1 MEAVRSRCVAGVK
14 TLSRGQAGCAQG
26 GRAND
31 TAKVFAAGN
40 STHSGPFRAE
50 VETGNK
56 LFIAGSGGVRHAWGM
71 IRKIAIAGLGSILLG
86 CLPAYAQDVPEL
98 DGAPPPLKIPAP
110 QVPKPAPKP
119 AIAKPVPKPTPVVP
133 TPVVTDKGVTAEA
146 RLAQQAAAQKAE
158 QVRLEKQAAD
168 LKARQASLDAR
179 AAELAAEERRLA
191 TQRVQQE
198 AEVAAQRAELAR
210 DSEDVARQLAQGSA
224 RTEQPA
230 PAAARSVEPGQRRY
244 RYDDLDREVALDS
257 CIAASEDAARVQNFY
272 SARYDVEPRFYQGR
286 TLQVRGLMR
295 VEDRRGYRILDTV
308 CDVDAEGDVER
319 FAFLR

>member
-1 MEAVRSRCVAGVK
+1 MEAVRPRCVAGVK

-86 CLPAYAQDVPEL
+86 CMPAYAQEVPEL

-110 QVPKPAPKP
+110 QVPK
-119 AIAKPVPKPTPVVP
+119 P

>member
-1 MEAVRSRCVAGVK
+1 
-14 TLSRGQAGCAQG
+14 
-26 GRAND
+26 
-31 TAKVFAAGN
+31 
-40 STHSGPFRAE
+40 
-50 VETGNK
+50 
-56 LFIAGSGGVRHAWGM
+56 M

-86 CLPAYAQDVPEL
+86 CLPAYAQEMPDL

-119 AIAKPVPKPTPVVP
+119 AIAKPVPKPTPVV
-133 TPVVTDKGVTAEA
+133 TDKGATAEA

-210 DSEDVARQLAQGSA
+210 DSEDVARQLAQASA
-224 RTEQPA
+224 RAPAQTEQPA
-230 PAAARSVEPGQRRY
+230 PAVARGVEPGERRY

-308 CDVDAEGDVER
+308 CDVDADGDVQR

>member
-1 MEAVRSRCVAGVK
+1 M
-14 TLSRGQAGCAQG
+14 
-26 GRAND
+26 
-31 TAKVFAAGN
+31 
-40 STHSGPFRAE
+40 
-50 VETGNK
+50 
-56 LFIAGSGGVRHAWGM
+56 RHVWAM
-71 IRKIAIAGLGSILLG
+71 IKKIAIAGLGSILLG
-86 CLPAYAQDVPEL
+86 CMPAYAQDVPEL

-119 AIAKPVPKPTPVVP
+119 AIVKPVPKPTPVV
-133 TPVVTDKGVTAEA
+133 TDKGATAEA

-158 QVRLEKQAAD
+158 QVRLEKQATD

-179 AAELAAEERRLA
+179 AAELAAEERRLT

-210 DSEDVARQLAQGSA
+210 DSEDVARQLAQASA
-224 RTEQPA
+224 RAEQPA
-230 PAAARSVEPGQRRY
+230 PAAARSVEPDQRRY

-308 CDVDAEGDVER
+308 CDVDADGDVER
-319 FAFLR
+319 FAFLRR